1 MDEIE
6 PLPEVRSPLHR
17 VIAIASTAS
26 FVSLIFSFVAARW
39 VVSQLQ
45 GWWVQLLVYAVI
57 PVAVA
62 FVILYRSCW
71 HREIKGAART
81 CSLLLVSCAILAGD
95 VIAVG
100 AVICAAVV
108 FICLIAF
115 FVMSLRVTGGP
126 G

>member
-6 PLPEVRSPLHR
+6 PSPEVQSPLQR
-17 VIAIASTAS
+17 VIAVASTAS

-39 VVSQLQ
+39 AVSQLQ
-45 GWWVQLLVYAVI
+45 GWWVQLLAYAIV
-57 PVAVA
+57 PVSVA
-62 FVILYRSCW
+62 FIILYRSCW
-71 HREIKGAART
+71 HREIKGGART

-95 VIAVG
+95 VVAVG
-100 AVICAAVV
+100 VVICAAVV